1 MILECKLHS
10 GNIYGIYAK
19 DLIKPLIWCVCED
32 VITLQR
38 HFSQITP
45 EYQSRVKRSII
56 LLRQQ
61 RNVTST
67 SYLRS
72 IRNLVREEHNLNLQ
86 DIDKTSIVDGF
97 LQGFTSHRRYDTQ
110 IAFLKTQ
117 KMSENPHDKHKK
129 LTLSKI
135 EAIFISIDENAP
147 SFEKLYS
154 ISDMDNNNQEFKHN
168 KSNNYNKPEK
178 VQ

>member
-1 MILECKLHS
+1 
-10 GNIYGIYAK
+10 
-19 DLIKPLIWCVCED
+19 
-32 VITLQR
+32 
-38 HFSQITP
+38 
-45 EYQSRVKRSII
+45 
-56 LLRQQ
+56 
-61 RNVTST
+61 
-67 SYLRS
+67 
-72 IRNLVREEHNLNLQ
+72 
-86 DIDKTSIVDGF
+86 VDGC

-110 IAFLKTQ
+110 VALLKSQ
-117 KMSENPHDKHKK
+117 KRSENPYDKHRN

-178 VQ
+178 